1 MPKAPQPTRSPGY
14 RRMSPSLVACV
25 LSLCV
30 AQGDDPHPPAKKAEV
45 PVVFR
50 VTVPATTPKG
60 AKIYLAGSLAALG
73 EWKSDGKPLKLT
85 DDGRYAG
92 VVLLSPGASL
102 EYKVTMGTWA
112 LVEKDAKGGERP
124 NRNLRVDRKDM
135 INVDLEVESW
145 PAANPAPQP
154 PRKKTITGTVQVHDK
169 FASEILGN
177 SRNVLVW
184 LPPGYAD
191 EPSRRYPVLY
201 LQDGQNVFDEQT
213 SAFGSEWKA
222 DETADRLIGS
232 QKIPPI
238 LIVAIA
244 NTPDRINE
252 YTPVADDTHKSGGGG
267 LKYERFLIE
276 ELKPFIDKIY
286 RTKPERESTAIGGS
300 SLGGLLAMETTL
312 DHPEV
317 FSRCAALSPSIW
329 WGNDRLLADVKAHAP
344 AARRG
349 KFWIDM
355 GTKED
360 APKDGSS
367 PSVERAKKLGKA
379 LNDAGLVAEQDYH
392 LEIIEGGKHQEADWA
407 GRFERVLVY
416 LFGL

>member
-1 MPKAPQPTRSPGY
+1 
-14 RRMSPSLVACV
+14 MSPSFVACV
-25 LSLCV
+25 LSLCAACGDGPV
-30 AQGDDPHPPAKKAEV
+30 APTKKAEI

-50 VTVPATTPKG
+50 VKVPATLPKG
-60 AKIYLAGSLAALG
+60 AHIYLTGNLAALG
-73 EWKSDGKPLKLT
+73 EWKPDGKLLKLT

-92 VVLLSPGASL
+92 VVLLSPGAKL

-112 LVEKDAKGGERP
+112 QVEKDAKGGDRP
-124 NRNLRVDRKDM
+124 NRILRVDRQDI
-135 INVDLEVESW
+135 INVDLEVGSW
-145 PAANPAPQP
+145 PAAAATATANLATP
-154 PRKKTITGTVQVHDK
+154 PSRKTTITGTVQVHDK

-177 SRNVLVW
+177 SRAVLVW
-184 LPPGYAD
+184 LPPQYAD

-222 DETADRLIGS
+222 DETADRLIRS
-232 QKIPPI
+232 QKISPI

-244 NTPDRINE
+244 NTPNRINE
-252 YTPVADDTHKSGGGG
+252 YTHVTDDAHQSGGGG
-267 LKYERFLIE
+267 PKYERFLIE
-276 ELKPFIDKIY
+276 ELKPFIDKVY

-300 SLGGLLAMETTL
+300 SLGGLLAIETTL

-329 WGNDRLLADVKAHAP
+329 WGHDRLLADVDSHAQ
-344 AARRG
+344 AARQG

-360 APKDGSS
+360 MPKEGSGR
-367 PSVERAKKLGKA
+367 PSVERAKKLGQA
-379 LNDAGLVAEQDYH
+379 LNDAGLSAERDYH

-407 GRFERVLVY
+407 GRFDRVLVY